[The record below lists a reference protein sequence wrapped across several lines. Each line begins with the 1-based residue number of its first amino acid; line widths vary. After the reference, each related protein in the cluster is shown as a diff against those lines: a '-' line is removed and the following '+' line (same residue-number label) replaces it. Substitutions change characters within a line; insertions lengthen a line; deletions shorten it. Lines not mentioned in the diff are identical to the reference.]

1 MKSRQLITGALL
13 SMCILGP
20 AAASATRTNLGT
32 LPDGDFG
39 IVGSALGS
47 QSFQDTIH
55 VIRTSASELDGSGAP
70 ARLITADWSL
80 SKVMASLKGS
90 ALASGRHTFA
100 DLTPDSYEVA
110 IFGPQN
116 NPGGYAANYRASV
129 AAVPE
134 IETWL
139 MLLIGLGLAAY
150 QLHRKQKA
158 LGQQVLD
165 VDAMS
170 SASA

>member
-13 SMCILGP
+13 SLCVLGP

-39 IVGSALGS
+39 IVGSALGLS

-55 VIRTSASELDGSGAP
+55 VTRTRTSPIDGSGTP
-70 ARLITADWSL
+70 VRLITADWSL
-80 SKVMASLKGS
+80 SKVMGSLKGG
-90 ALASGRHTFA
+90 APTPGRHTFA
-100 DLTPDSYEVA
+100 DLTPGSYEVA
-110 IFGPQN
+110 VFGPQR
-116 NPGGYAANYRASV
+116 NPGGYAPSYRASV

-139 MLLIGLGLAAY
+139 MLLIGLGLVAY

-165 VDAMS
+165 DGAMS
-170 SASA
+170 SA

>member
-1 MKSRQLITGALL
+1 MNRRLITGALL
-13 SMCILGP
+13 SLCLLGP

-39 IVGSALGS
+39 MVGSALGLS

-55 VIRTSASELDGSGAP
+55 VTRTSPSAFDGSGTP
-70 ARLITADWSL
+70 VRLITANWSL
-80 SKVMASLKGS
+80 SKVMASLEGG
-90 ALASGRHTFA
+90 ALTPASHTFA
-100 DLTPDSYEVA
+100 DLTPGSYEDAV
-110 IFGPQN
+110 FGPQR
-116 NPGGYAANYRASV
+116 NPGGYVPNYRASV

-139 MLLIGLGLAAY
+139 MLLIGVGLVAY

-158 LGQQVLD
+158 LGQQVL
-165 VDAMS
+165 VDEAMS
-170 SASA
+170 SA